1 MKILIADHLHESA
14 KETLEDIGHEVI
26 VQPDCTT
33 EKLHEYL
40 SEVEALVVR
49 STKVTRE
56 SIQAGAS
63 LELIIRAG
71 AGVDTI
77 DVEAASR
84 QGIYVCNVPG
94 KNAVAVAELTFAL
107 LLAIDR
113 RVAEGAADLRN
124 GVWNKKLYSRADGV
138 LGKTIGIV
146 GLGDIGLSV
155 AERAKAFG
163 MNIGGQR
170 KQGRS
175 ETVEQ
180 RIRQIGIRL
189 VDTLEEL
196 VSQSDIL
203 TFHLPSNSET
213 ESLINRELLSKCR
226 QGAILLNTSRGDI
239 VDEKALLEAISERGL
254 RVGLDVFRN
263 EPASSENKFD
273 SVLAQHPSVTGS
285 HHIGASTTQASKAIA
300 QGVVDAITSFEH
312 GDPKNC
318 VNQAPSG
325 VGTSQV
331 RVRHLDKVGVL
342 AAVLST
348 LRAAELNVQYMD
360 NKVFAGK
367 KAAVSTIEII
377 GEMPEDLY
385 AQLVSL
391 ENVLGVSLIDNRK
404 VGRS

>member
-113 RVAEGAADLRN
+113 RVADGAADLRN

-163 MNIGGQR
+163 MNIVGQR

-263 EPASSENKFD
+263 EPASSENK
-273 SVLAQHPSVTGS
+273 
-285 HHIGASTTQASKAIA
+285 
-300 QGVVDAITSFEH
+300 
-312 GDPKNC
+312 
-318 VNQAPSG
+318 
-325 VGTSQV
+325 
-331 RVRHLDKVGVL
+331 
-342 AAVLST
+342 
-348 LRAAELNVQYMD
+348 
-360 NKVFAGK
+360 
-367 KAAVSTIEII
+367 
-377 GEMPEDLY
+377 
-385 AQLVSL
+385 L
-391 ENVLGVSLIDNRK
+391 EYPP
-404 VGRS
+404 